1 MKLRILGRLVVS
13 KKIDICQQGYIK
25 EKLKYITC
33 RIVLMIVNKIWN
45 GIKTVVFSQVQFVL
59 SICMHVVMFDGSFFI
74 TSKKERLLELFN
86 KQWKVDYTMVK

>member
-1 MKLRILGRLVVS
+1 
-13 KKIDICQQGYIK
+13 
-25 EKLKYITC
+25 
-33 RIVLMIVNKIWN
+33 MIVNKIWN

-86 KQWKVDYTMVK
+86 KQWKIDYTMVK